1 MQFDCF
7 LTHDWGT
14 DELDRNNHARVSQ
27 VCVRLKDA
35 GFKPWF
41 DEEFMRGDLNKTM
54 TDALSRSRCVIVFI
68 TNRYV
73 EKASGNGEHG
83 ANDNCKFEFDTALM
97 PPLGVDKMISV
108 VMEPSCR
115 SPGNWPNG
123 TVRGKLG
130 LKLYVDLADDG
141 AGFDRGIERLIAELR
156 ATISEAPS
164 SSGGH
169 LQPSAGAPGMR
180 KLKKQSSFEKLKNMV
195 VGGSTKQVDVTDGTK
210 PRAAEGHSFFLS
222 HTQRDAE
229 AKLMVSDVYYEM
241 EKLKKSCW
249 LDVKM
254 THCDEAAMRKGVEE
268 SACFLAFI
276 TDNGEDSYFSREMCR
291 KELRW
296 AIDAKLPIVPV
307 ITVLDKPKVND
318 YIAEG
323 QSHGIDLSNHNF
335 CHVDRSGPEYLQASL
350 KVIIAQAARAPP
362 ATPSPANRKLK
373 KQSSFE
379 RLRGLLPGGARK
391 HAVEGAEA
399 CAWLSLEQQ
408 DGGDGRGSLAL
419 TVHDEGS
426 DVLRYAASR
435 AVNLVSV
442 CGRLGTGK
450 SYLMNALA
458 QQPNAFGVSSGAKSF
473 TMGAHLGPALMEF
486 GAFSGRPSPPTSP
499 LLGFVDMEGQ
509 VAAYTH
515 PKPLLP

>member
-14 DELDRNNHARVSQ
+14 DELDRDNHARVSQ

-41 DEEFMRGDLNKTM
+41 DEEFMRGDVNKTM

-108 VMEPSCR
+108 VMEPRCR
-115 SPGNWPNG
+115 SPGNWPKG

-130 LKLYVDLADDG
+130 PKLYLDLADDG
-141 AGFDRGIERLIAELR
+141 AGFDRGIERLITELR
-156 ATISEAPS
+156 ATIPEAPG
-164 SSGGH
+164 SSGAH
-169 LQPSAGAPGMR
+169 PQPIGRSR
-180 KLKKQSSFEKLKNMV
+180 KLTKQSSFEKLKSMV
-195 VGGSTKQVDVTDGTK
+195 VGGSTKQVSVVD
-210 PRAAEGHSFFLS
+210 
-222 HTQRDAE
+222 
-229 AKLMVSDVYYEM
+229 VSD
-241 EKLKKSCW
+241 
-249 LDVKM
+249 
-254 THCDEAAMRKGVEE
+254 A
-268 SACFLAFI
+268 
-276 TDNGEDSYFSREMCR
+276 
-291 KELRW
+291 
-296 AIDAKLPIVPV
+296 
-307 ITVLDKPKVND
+307 
-318 YIAEG
+318 
-323 QSHGIDLSNHNF
+323 
-335 CHVDRSGPEYLQASL
+335 
-350 KVIIAQAARAPP
+350 
-362 ATPSPANRKLK
+362 PSPANRKLK

-379 RLRGLLPGGARK
+379 RLRGLLPGGSRK
-391 HAVEGAEA
+391 HAAEGTEA

-408 DGGDGRGSLAL
+408 HGGDGGGSLTL

-426 DVLRYAASR
+426 AVLRHAASR

-458 QQPNAFGVSSGAKSF
+458 QQPNTFGVSSGAKSF
-473 TMGAHLGPALMEF
+473 TIGAHLGPALMEF
-486 GAFSGRPSPPTSP
+486 STFSGRPSPPTSS

-509 VAAYTH
+509 VAA
-515 PKPLLP
+515 